1 MNMQSGI
8 IASDAPIAEQLAE
21 FASGLDHDK
30 VPAKVRT
37 RAMYHMLDAA
47 GIAVASTRYPFA
59 HPVLAGLQALGD
71 TGDVPVFGMS
81 ARLSPR
87 DAATMNGYLCHGL
100 DYDDTHITGVT
111 HPTCSVLPAVLSASA
126 MSGASGREAV
136 TAFIIGVEAA
146 ARIGTAAQAAFH
158 QVGFHPTG
166 IVGVFACVLAAGR
179 LMGLNT
185 VQLENAQGLA
195 LSQASGSMAFLEDGA
210 WNKRFHPGWAAQSAL
225 TACALAREG
234 FVGASNPYEGR
245 FGFYNIFGGKFTDWV
260 DLSYA
265 TAGLGTTWELMETGI
280 KPYPTCHLTHACID
294 AALALR
300 GHVDPAQV
308 TKIEARIP
316 HQGFPVVC
324 DPVENKLKPTSDYDA
339 KFSLHYLTACALIRG
354 RLTLDELEPEF
365 FTDPEILALTSK
377 VTHAAYP
384 DSPFPAAYS
393 GGLTITM
400 ADGTTHEHN
409 EPVNRGA
416 ADRPLSNADIVA
428 KYRDNAALWAGPAKV
443 AAMETAMLELEAAPS
458 AVEALGVF
466 AA

>member
-1 MNMQSGI
+1 MNMQSEI
-8 IASDAPIAEQLAE
+8 VIDDTSIAKRLAG
-21 FASGLDHDK
+21 FAVELDHDDI
-30 VPAKVRT
+30 PAEVRT
-37 RAMYHMLDAA
+37 RAMHHMLDAA

-71 TGDVPVFGMS
+71 KGDVPVFGM
-81 ARLSPR
+81 ATRLSPR

-126 MSGASGREAV
+126 MAGSTGREAI

-179 LMGLNT
+179 LMGLNA

-195 LSQASGSMAFLEDGA
+195 VSQASGSMEFLEDGA

-234 FVGASNPYEGR
+234 FVGASKPYEGR

-260 DLSYA
+260 DLKHA
-265 TAGLGTTWELMETGI
+265 TAALGSKWELMDTGI

-300 GHVDPAQV
+300 DRVDPARV
-308 TKIEARIP
+308 TSIEARVP
-316 HQGFPVVC
+316 HQAFPVVC

-339 KFSLHYLTACALIRG
+339 KFSLHYLTACAMLRG
-354 RLTLDELEPEF
+354 RLTLDELEPEA
-365 FTDPEILALTSK
+365 FTDPEILALAAK
-377 VTHAAYP
+377 ITHAAYP

-393 GGLTITM
+393 GGLTVTM
-400 ADGTTHEHN
+400 ADGSTHEHN

-416 ADRPLSNADIVA
+416 ADRPLSNAEIIA

-443 AAMETAMLELEAAPS
+443 AAMEEAMLGLEDAPS
-458 AVEALGVF
+458 AVDALRVF
-466 AA
+466 SA